1 MLQALEKTTQ
11 LINRFSEQIGRGV
24 AWLCVALILLICYDV
39 MMRAS
44 TDQTSTWII
53 ELEWHL
59 FSLIFL
65 FGGAYALKH
74 DRHVR
79 VDLFYANFSKRH
91 QAWVNFAGTLCFLIP
106 WCLVLIYFSYQFAF
120 TSYEIGEGS
129 PNPNGLPARYLI
141 KFSICLG
148 TIFLFLQ
155 AISMLLT
162 ALLTILQPTNSDS
175 PVE

>member
-39 MMRAS
+39 MMRAL
-44 TDQTSTWII
+44 TDQTATWII

-79 VDLFYANFSKRH
+79 VDLFYANFSKRDK
-91 QAWVNFAGTLCFLIP
+91 AWVNFAGTLFFLIP

-120 TSYEIGEGS
+120 TSYEVGEGS

-148 TIFLFLQ
+148 TIFLLLQ

-162 ALLTILQPTNSDS
+162 ALLTILHPTNSDS
-175 PVE
+175 PAE